1 MAVHES
7 VPFTSRQEI
16 EELLSQLGV
25 TLRLDDDIT
34 ALVARFVSMGTS
46 DVRFY
51 LHKAGAAA
59 DLALVPW
66 VRDLATIAAARR
78 LTGFAGEPMSETLQT
93 WWDEA
98 REQLTMILDKE
109 ATVPGLDDVQAP
121 QMGGAPVV
129 VNRMINPAFLPS
141 SRVIRPASTDTPE
154 AVPQPT
160 AYVWPGPPWSGWW

>member
-25 TLRLDDDIT
+25 TLRLDDDPT
-34 ALVARFVSMGTS
+34 ALIARFVSMGTS

-51 LHKAGAAA
+51 LNKSGTTP
-59 DLALVPW
+59 DLAQVPW

-98 REQLTMILDKE
+98 KEQLQMILEKQ
-109 ATVPGLDDVQAP
+109 ATVPGLEDVQAP
-121 QMGGAPVV
+121 QMGGGPVV
-129 VNRMINPAFLPS
+129 VNRVINASFIPS
-141 SRVIRPASTDTPE
+141 TRVVRGASTDTPE
-154 AVPQPT
+154 GVPQPT
-160 AYVWPGPPWSGWW
+160 APMWPWGGFPYNW